1 MRPGEEEGFHH
12 LSGEGDRKSNR
23 VAVVPPQ
30 RAGAEFWLPV
40 IQWSKA
46 PSSSAPPLGGRF
58 GWCQK
63 KEPWELPSPA
73 TRFFRS
79 AAAQEKMGTGQE
91 PPLPPLDDD
100 GKNRSQQP
108 Q

>member
-1 MRPGEEEGFHH
+1 MKREGFHH

-40 IQWSKA
+40 IQSSKA
-46 PSSSAPPLGGRF
+46 PSSSAPPLGGTLRVVPEEGALGASF
-58 GWCQK
+58 
-63 KEPWELPSPA
+63 PSHSLFPVA
-73 TRFFRS
+73 S
-79 AAAQEKMGTGQE
+79 CPEKMGTGQE
-91 PPLPPLDDD
+91 PPLPPPDDD